1 MFKCCESINLK
12 YKAYSI
18 AIKRDDRMKRRK
30 EAFRCT
36 QNEEKKE
43 VEVFSEIRYNS
54 NWWKKNKLF
63 HNTEYSKQEEDKK
76 KENAPSKKSDR

>member
-1 MFKCCESINLK
+1 
-12 YKAYSI
+12 
-18 AIKRDDRMKRRK
+18 MKRRK
-30 EAFRCT
+30 KTFCCT
-36 QNEEKKE
+36 WNEKKNEE

>member
-1 MFKCCESINLK
+1 
-12 YKAYSI
+12 
-18 AIKRDDRMKRRK
+18 MKRRK
-30 EAFRCT
+30 KTFCCT
-36 QNEEKKE
+36 QNEEKNKE

-76 KENAPSKKSDR
+76 KENTPSKKPDR

>member
-1 MFKCCESINLK
+1 
-12 YKAYSI
+12 
-18 AIKRDDRMKRRK
+18 MKK
-30 EAFRCT
+30 
-36 QNEEKKE
+36 NEE

-76 KENAPSKKSDR
+76 KENTPSKKPDR